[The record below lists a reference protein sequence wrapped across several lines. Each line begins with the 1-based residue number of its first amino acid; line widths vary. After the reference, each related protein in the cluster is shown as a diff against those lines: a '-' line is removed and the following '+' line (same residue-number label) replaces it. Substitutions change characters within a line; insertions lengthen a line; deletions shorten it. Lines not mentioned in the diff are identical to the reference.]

1 MVFCG
6 KTAITTFKLIQNAK
20 SGGVLENSGYLL
32 HYGHWDFQN
41 WRRNAWEN
49 EAWSCQPPLQK
60 SAEFTAHIMHSFDD
74 PLHFHDLQWKQN
86 LFHTLVEGKVK
97 VVLHPWPDVSSSRT
111 ITPSRMA
118 ERINQCILWAV
129 NSVDFLGGVGNF
141 MLHFLSHFFFN
152 IENLSAHLVANILNF
167 PIHPQHLHFGWVWG

>member
-1 MVFCG
+1 MVFSG
-6 KTAITTFKLIQNAK
+6 KTAITSFKLIQNAK

-32 HYGHWDFQN
+32 RYGHWDFQN

-97 VVLHPWPDVSSSRT
+97 VVLYPWPDVSSSRT
-111 ITPSRMA
+111 IMPSWMV
-118 ERINQCILWAV
+118 ERINQCILRAV
-129 NSVDFLGGVGNF
+129 NSANFFKGGLATLGFIFLF
-141 MLHFLSHFFFN
+141 TS
-152 IENLSAHLVANILNF
+152 SSILK
-167 PIHPQHLHFGWVWG
+167 ISVLIW

>member
-6 KTAITTFKLIQNAK
+6 KTAITSFKLIQNAK

-86 LFHTLVEGKVK
+86 LFHTLVEGNVK
-97 VVLHPWPDVSSSRT
+97 LVLYPGPDVSSLRT
-111 ITPSRMA
+111 TMTSRMA
-118 ERINQCILWAV
+118 ERINQCILRAV
-129 NSVDFLGGVGNF
+129 NSAYSFRGGWQLYASFSQSFLLQFWKSQCPSVYKMDKIVYCLLF
-141 MLHFLSHFFFN
+141 RES
-152 IENLSAHLVANILNF
+152 
-167 PIHPQHLHFGWVWG
+167 